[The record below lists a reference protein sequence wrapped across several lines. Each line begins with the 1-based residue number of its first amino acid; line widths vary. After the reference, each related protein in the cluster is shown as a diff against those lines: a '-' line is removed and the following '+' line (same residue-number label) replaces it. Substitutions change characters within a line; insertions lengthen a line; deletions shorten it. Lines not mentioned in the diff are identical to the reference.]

1 MSKARLPCWLGW
13 DLSEYKAFKNIISG
27 IAAIDD
33 MVKGTGVF
41 NTQSTAIAEN
51 LLETKVGDLILF
63 GL

>member
-1 MSKARLPCWLGW
+1 M
-13 DLSEYKAFKNIISG
+13 AFKNIISG